1 MTEDAELFLCS
12 TLKLTSAAEE
22 DLWGDNLAGLQLTA
36 RLGVNVMCDGDYC
49 WTGQWTAPS

>member
-1 MTEDAELFLCS
+1 MTEDAELFLCP

-36 RLGVNVMCDGDYC
+36 RLGVNVMCDGVHC
-49 WTGQWTAPS
+49 CAGQWTAPS